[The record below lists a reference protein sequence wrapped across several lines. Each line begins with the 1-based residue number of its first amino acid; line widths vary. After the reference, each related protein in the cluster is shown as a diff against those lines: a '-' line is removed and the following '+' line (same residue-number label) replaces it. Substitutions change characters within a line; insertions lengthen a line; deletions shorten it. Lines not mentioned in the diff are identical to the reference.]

1 MLQRRRRPERPWGVV
16 GVSCEACRNL
26 ESRAT
31 HNPSLPQHAASRR
44 RVCVARSDRPL
55 GATLSTAPR
64 AKTPSR
70 MQATSFPHFDPEAT
84 PRLWSVACLGA
95 LVMASALYSTPSVP
109 SEASDQRSGPGVAAP
124 LAPVDATLEPSN
136 PPPPPV
142 LQVRRHSQRRDVWRT
157 SHASPPVLPWMRPA
171 ALVALAHRHWSPLP
185 SPPAAMRTRRRSSS
199 SNLCWCAPHLAT
211 CHPFFCWHCPKRA
224 HTRAPVWQVDVDTES
239 AGAEHPLTAPQ
250 PTHMR
255 PIMR

>member
-1 MLQRRRRPERPWGVV
+1 M
-16 GVSCEACRNL
+16 SCEACRNL